1 MPSKTL
7 PTSMQPKPLPIFP
20 TMGSLQEVIDLAES
34 RLPIT
39 DKNDMTSLLAIYHN
53 TLLKAQKDSRV

>member
-1 MPSKTL
+1 MTL
-7 PTSMQPKPLPIFP
+7 ASSSQPKPQPVFP

-39 DKNDMTSLLAIYHN
+39 DKNDTAALLAIYHN
-53 TLLKAQKDSRV
+53 TLLKLIK

>member
-20 TMGSLQEVIDLAES
+20 TMGSLQEVHDLAEA
-34 RLPIT
+34 RLPLTHKNEIT
-39 DKNDMTSLLAIYHN
+39 ALFNIYHN
-53 TLLKAQKDSRV
+53 TLLKVLNQL